1 MELDLSPILT
11 ALITLGLKVVAA
23 LVIFAVGRWL
33 ANRAAKWMRRTLDA
47 RETDEA
53 VARMLTTLTRLAVLV
68 VALVLAL
75 ATVGIQT
82 TALAGL
88 VAAFGLAIG
97 LALQGA
103 LGNFAG
109 GVLILTF
116 YPFRIG
122 DLVAVGGAT
131 GVVEDIQLVATVLDV
146 GNGSRVI
153 VPNGQVANSA
163 ITNFSATGMRRIDM
177 AFGIGYDDDLQQAKA
192 VLAELLTADPRVLEQ
207 PAPVVGVLELA
218 DSSVN
223 LAVRPFVKL
232 ADYADVQFD
241 LTEQVKRRF
250 DAEGITMPY
259 PQQAVHVIRE
269 ENKQNDN

>member
-33 ANRAAKWMRRTLDA
+33 ANRAAKWVRRTLDA

-116 YPFRIG
+116 HPFRIG